1 MKSECPTIGLSKYAR
16 DNSIREMGYS
26 YTTLPLEAVIKQ
38 IQENWDQRIPGS
50 GEPNTDRKVL
60 VPISPINFYCPLR
73 AKLVEG
79 MPIQTRVT
87 RRQEGEDF
95 YLETYVKESDAIKFD
110 ALIERP
116 AVEVNVVCYSAEACE
131 ENDGQRET
139 DADWEIITYL
149 ATDGGVEPMSPL
161 VMARNYLEM
170 PGGTKT
176 DYSAQQFAEA
186 IYYHSTKKDLRVL
199 PE

>member
-1 MKSECPTIGLSKYAR
+1 MKSEYPTIGLSEFAKN
-16 DNSIREMGYS
+16 NSIREKGYS

-79 MPIQTRVT
+79 LPIQTKAI
-87 RRQEGEDF
+87 RRQDGEDL
-95 YLETYVKESDAIKFD
+95 YLETYVKESDAIKFN

-116 AVEVNVVCYSAEACE
+116 AVEVNVVCYSAEAVQ
-131 ENDGQRET
+131 ENNQKRST

-149 ATDGGVEPMSPL
+149 ATDGGIEPMSPL

-186 IYYHSTKKDLRVL
+186 IYHHSTKKDLRVL